1 MTLQFG
7 YELKSALGQKCK
19 LGIARFL
26 TKTLTKTLIPALIP
40 SLALTLA
47 LPSFAPALAVNS
59 DLPPESMHVPL
70 LATEKSVSTYVPS
83 AAAEGQGIAVNVIY
97 TGKARFKDGAPV
109 AVVAPGGVGPDGLS
123 FNMHAAQVGAVE
135 VRFAFPGGGT
145 PQFGTKGTFD
155 SRGARSIEAF
165 RDVLLFAGGRK
176 NDYKGRSFEELMA
189 PVIKVNPANLG
200 IVGWDNGANIA
211 LVTMAKYGIDSKENS
226 AQEAQPQDVI
236 DFVKWL
242 ALYEA
247 PVGSMF
253 SPANLGSSSDLL
265 RNKHYREGSA
275 ATGNLLIDY
284 RKLKWK
290 ERAFRN
296 PNKFSGKKRGLPGIK
311 GVLFFD
317 DNDNDIWEE
326 SREYAFNP
334 ALDTE
339 LTKQYFP
346 PQVTAACQRLKVFGD
361 EWPTNVATVAQAE
374 EYFSERDGSL
384 YIPQITSQFPKLLVS
399 MFASAV
405 DHNQQQLDHP
415 HICFLYNLFLTNK
428 VRWLRLNPDPCYMG
442 AISGLSAFNFVNNK
456 PNNPLD
462 PSTLITQLE
471 PEGIVPD
478 YVCMQG
484 MVAELVDRLK
494 TRNLVYPITQ
504 PLAPYSSGAAEAKA
518 EAEAKH
524 KAAIDAATKAEKLK
538 EQGESGAVL
547 EEKPETKAQPK
558 GNKGNTSAPNP
569 KSPQKPLNGANK
581 SGKKRN

>member
-1 MTLQFG
+1 MKTMKLHTG
-7 YELKSALGQKCK
+7 YKNKKAAALIS
-19 LGIARFL
+19 LSMAFL
-26 TKTLTKTLIPALIP
+26 AQTLIMP
-40 SLALTLA
+40 
-47 LPSFAPALAVNS
+47 FATALAVNS
-59 DLPPESMHVPL
+59 DLPPESMKVPL
-70 LATEKSVSTYVPS
+70 LAKENSVSTYVPS
-83 AAAEGQGIAVNVIY
+83 ESAEGHGIAVNIIY
-97 TGKARFKDGAPV
+97 CAKARFKDGAPV
-109 AVVAPGGVGPDGLS
+109 AVVAPGGSGPDGLS

-135 VRFAFPGGGT
+135 VRFAFPGGGS
-145 PQFGTKGTFD
+145 PQFGTKGIFD
-155 SRGARSIEAF
+155 NRGTRSVEAF
-165 RDVLLFAGGRK
+165 RDVLLFAAGRK
-176 NDYKGRSFEELMA
+176 NDYKDRTIQQLMA
-189 PVIKVNPANLG
+189 QNQALKVNPLNFG

-211 LVTMAKYGIDSKENS
+211 LVTMAKYASDL
-226 AQEAQPQDVI
+226 
-236 DFVKWL
+236 DFIKWM

-247 PVGSMF
+247 PVGSLF
-253 SPANLGSSSDLL
+253 SPANLGSSADLL

-290 ERAFRN
+290 ATAFRN

-326 SREYAFNP
+326 SREFAFNP

-346 PQVTAACQRLKVFGD
+346 PQVTAACERLKVFG
-361 EWPTNVATVAQAE
+361 EQWPSNIATVAESE
-374 EYFSERDGSL
+374 EFFNERDGSL
-384 YIPQITSQFPKLLVS
+384 YIKQVTSQFPKLLVS

-456 PNNPLD
+456 PNSSID
-462 PSTLITQLE
+462 PSTLLTQLE

-484 MVAELVDRLK
+484 MVAELVDRLN

-504 PLAPYSSGAAEAKA
+504 PLAAYSNGAAEAKA
-518 EAEAKH
+518 AAEAKH
-524 KAAIDAATKAEKLK
+524 KADIDAATKAEAINDGTYVEKPSQKPPAKLK
-538 EQGESGAVL
+538 SKSESGVA
-547 EEKPETKAQPK
+547 PTQPRH
-558 GNKGNTSAPNP
+558 
-569 KSPQKPLNGANK
+569 PLHSSNN
-581 SGKKRN
+581 KRN

>member
-7 YELKSALGQKCK
+7 NKIKTALAQKK
-19 LGIARFL
+19 
-26 TKTLTKTLIPALIP
+26 
-40 SLALTLA
+40 TLA
-47 LPSFAPALAVNS
+47 LVVIILALAQAQLLPFTPVLAVNS
-59 DLPPESMHVPL
+59 DLPPESLRVPL
-70 LATEKSVSTYVPS
+70 LAKENSVSTYVPS
-83 AAAEGQGIAVNVIY
+83 EAAEGSGSGIAVNIIY
-97 TGKARFKDGAPV
+97 CAKARYKDGAPV
-109 AVVAPGGVGPDGLS
+109 VVVAPGGVGADGLG

-145 PQFGTKGTFD
+145 SQFGTKGTFD
-155 SRGARSIEAF
+155 NRGGRSVEAF

-176 NDYKGRSFEELMA
+176 TDYKGRSIEELMA
-189 PVIKVNPANLG
+189 SVIKVNPANLG

-211 LVTMAKYGIDSKENS
+211 LVTMAKFGVNRQDVS
-226 AQEAQPQDVI
+226 AQETPPKDGI

-253 SPANLGSSSDLL
+253 SPANLGSASDLL

-346 PQVTAACQRLKVFGD
+346 PQVTAACARLKVFGD
-361 EWPTNVATVAQAE
+361 QWPANVATVAQSE
-374 EYFSERDGSL
+374 EYFSARDGSL
-384 YIPQITSQFPKLLVS
+384 YIAEITSKFPKLLVS

-428 VRWLRLNPDPCYMG
+428 VRWLRLNPDPCYV
-442 AISGLSAFNFVNNK
+442 ASVSGMSAFNFVNNK
-456 PNNPLD
+456 PNHPLD
-462 PSTLITQLE
+462 PSTLLTQLE
-471 PEGIVPD
+471 PEGTVPD
-478 YVCMQG
+478 YVCMQAI
-484 MVAELVDRLK
+484 VAELVDRLK
-494 TRNLVYPITQ
+494 TRNLVYPISQ
-504 PLAPYSSGAAEAKA
+504 PLAPYNNGAAEAKA
-518 EAEAKH
+518 DAEARH
-524 KAAIDAATKAEKLK
+524 KAAIEEATKAEKL
-538 EQGESGAVL
+538 GESELTGVGDRGVGDKA
-547 EEKPETKAQPK
+547 PTKAP
-558 GNKGNTSAPNP
+558 APSQV
-569 KSPQKPLNGANK
+569 KSPVKSAITSTKQSHKSPEPANK
-581 SGKKRN
+581 SGNKRN

>member
-7 YELKSALGQKCK
+7 YDLKSALGQKCK
-19 LGIARFL
+19 LGIARL
-26 TKTLTKTLIPALIP
+26 LVPTLISTLILTLP
-40 SLALTLA
+40 ALTLA
-47 LPSFAPALAVNS
+47 LAPALAVNS

-83 AAAEGQGIAVNVIY
+83 SAAEGQGIAVNVIY

-109 AVVAPGGVGPDGLS
+109 AVVVPGGVGPDGLS

-155 SRGARSIEAF
+155 NRGARSIEAF

-176 NDYKGRSFEELMA
+176 NDYQGRSFEELMA

-211 LVTMAKYGIDSKENS
+211 LVTIAKYGIASKESS

-253 SPANLGSSSDLL
+253 SPANLGSSADLV
-265 RNKHYREGSA
+265 RNRHYREGSA

-346 PQVTAACQRLKVFGD
+346 PQVTAACERLKVFGD
-361 EWPTNVATVAQAE
+361 EWPTNVATVSQSE

-494 TRNLVYPITQ
+494 NRNLVYPISQ
-504 PLAPYSSGAAEAKA
+504 PLSPYSNGAAEAKA

-524 KAAIDAATKAEKLK
+524 KAAIDAATKAENLK
-538 EQGESGAVL
+538 AKGDGAEV
-547 EEKPETKAQPK
+547 EEEPEAKAKAQPK
-558 GNKGNTSAPNP
+558 ENKVNTAAPP
-569 KSPQKPLNGANK
+569 LKTPQKPLNGANK

>member
-1 MTLQFG
+1 MTLQFSKKKPVLLSRNFIFG
-7 YELKSALGQKCK
+7 RGL
-19 LGIARFL
+19 
-26 TKTLTKTLIPALIP
+26 
-40 SLALTLA
+40 SLALVLGLVGQSLF
-47 LPSFAPALAVNS
+47 LPCHSALAINS
-59 DLPPESMHVPL
+59 DLPPESMKTPL
-70 LATEKSVSTYVPS
+70 LAKEDSISTFVPS
-83 AAAEGQGIAVNVIY
+83 ATADGPGIAVNIIY
-97 TGKARFKDGAPV
+97 CAKARFKTGAPV
-109 AVVAPGGVGPDGLS
+109 AVVAPGGTGPDGLA

-155 SRGARSIEAF
+155 NRGSRSIEAF

-176 NDYKGRSFEELMA
+176 NDYKNRSFVELMQPA
-189 PVIKVNPANLG
+189 IKVDTSNLG
-200 IVGWDNGANIA
+200 IVGWDNGGNIA
-211 LVTMAKYGIDSKENS
+211 LVTLAKFGREAASATTTSSSSSSSSATEEVAQTKE
-226 AQEAQPQDVI
+226 DL
-236 DFVKWL
+236 DFIKWL
-242 ALYEA
+242 ALYEC

-253 SPANLGSSSDLL
+253 SPANLGSSADLV

-290 ERAFRN
+290 PSAFRN

-326 SREYAFNP
+326 SKEYAFSP
-334 ALDTE
+334 ALDVE
-339 LTKQYFP
+339 ITKQYFP
-346 PQVTAACQRLKVFGD
+346 PQVTAACERLKIFGD
-361 EWPTNVATVAQAE
+361 DWPANVATVAQSE

-384 YIPQITSQFPKLLVS
+384 YIPQLVAKFPKLLVT

-405 DHNQQQLDHP
+405 DHSQQQLDHP

-442 AISGLSAFNFVNNK
+442 AISGMSAFNFVNNK
-456 PNNPLD
+456 PNSSLD

-484 MVAELVDRLK
+484 MVAELVDRRKLS
-494 TRNLVYPITQ
+494 NLAYPITQ
-504 PLAPYSSGAAEAKA
+504 PLAAYSNGAAEAKA

-524 KAAIDAATKAEKLK
+524 KAAIDAATKAERDGKVDSSDQSS
-538 EQGESGAVL
+538 EIETPQDT
-547 EEKPETKAQPK
+547 TKASTRTSTKAPTK
-558 GNKGNTSAPNP
+558 TSAKTQAKGSL
-569 KSPQKPLNGANK
+569 KSV
-581 SGKKRN
+581 KK

>member
-1 MTLQFG
+1 MTLQLGFKIRAA
-7 YELKSALGQKCK
+7 LTQKRALAIALG
-19 LGIARFL
+19 LAHVLLIA
-26 TKTLTKTLIPALIP
+26 I
-40 SLALTLA
+40 
-47 LPSFAPALAVNS
+47 APVVAINS
-59 DLPPESMHVPL
+59 DLPPESLRIPL
-70 LATEKSVSTYVPS
+70 MAKEDSISTYVPS
-83 AAAEGQGIAVNVIY
+83 QSAEGSGPGIAVNVIFCP
-97 TGKARFKDGAPV
+97 KARYKDGAPI
-109 AVVAPGGVGPDGLS
+109 AVVAPGGVGADGLS

-145 PQFGTKGTFD
+145 AQFGTKGTFD
-155 SRGARSIEAF
+155 NRGARSIEAF

-176 NDYKGRSFEELMA
+176 TDYKGRSIEELMA

-211 LVTMAKYGIDSKENS
+211 LVTMAKFGMNTKDTS
-226 AQEAQPQDVI
+226 AQETQPKDVI

-253 SPANLGSSSDLL
+253 SPANLGSASDLL
-265 RNKHYREGSA
+265 RNRHYREGSA

-326 SREYAFNP
+326 SKEYAFNP

-346 PQVTAACQRLKVFGD
+346 PQVTAACERLKVFGD
-361 EWPTNVATVAQAE
+361 QWPTNVATVAQSE

-384 YIPQITSQFPKLLVS
+384 YIAEITSKFPKLLVT

-405 DHNQQQLDHP
+405 DHSQQQLDHP
-415 HICFLYNLFLTNK
+415 HICFLYNLLLTNK
-428 VRWLRLNPDPCYMG
+428 VRWLRLNPDPCYV
-442 AISGLSAFNFVNNK
+442 ASISGMSAFNFVNNK
-456 PNNPLD
+456 PNHPLD
-462 PSTLITQLE
+462 PSTLLTQLE
-471 PEGIVPD
+471 PEGTVPD
-478 YVCMQG
+478 YVCMQAI
-484 MVAELVDRLK
+484 VAELVDRLK
-494 TRNLVYPITQ
+494 TRNLVYPISQ
-504 PLAPYSSGAAEAKA
+504 PLAPYNNGAAEAKA
-518 EAEAKH
+518 DAEARH
-524 KAAIDAATKAEKLK
+524 KAAMEEATRVEKL
-538 EQGESGAVL
+538 GESELPIGGDIA
-547 EEKPETKAQPK
+547 PAKAP
-558 GNKGNTSAPNP
+558 TPSHP
-569 KSPQKPLNGANK
+569 KSPVKSAIPATKQSRKSVEPAKK
-581 SGKKRN
+581 SGNKRN

>member
-7 YELKSALGQKCK
+7 YKIKTALAQKK
-19 LGIARFL
+19 
-26 TKTLTKTLIPALIP
+26 
-40 SLALTLA
+40 SLAVV
-47 LPSFAPALAVNS
+47 PALALAQVLTLILNLVQISPVSAINS
-59 DLPPESMHVPL
+59 DLPPESMCVPL
-70 LATEKSVSTYVPS
+70 LAKENSVSTYVPS
-83 AAAEGQGIAVNVIY
+83 EAAEGSGIAVNIIY
-97 TGKARFKDGAPV
+97 CAKARYKDGAPV
-109 AVVAPGGVGPDGLS
+109 AVVAPGGVGADGLG

-145 PQFGTKGTFD
+145 SQFGTKGTFD
-155 SRGARSIEAF
+155 NRGTRSVEAF

-176 NDYKGRSFEELMA
+176 TDYKGRSIEELMA

-200 IVGWDNGANIA
+200 IVGWDNGGNIA
-211 LVTMAKYGIDSKENS
+211 LVTLAKFGINVKEAS
-226 AQEAQPQDVI
+226 AQEAQPKDVI

-253 SPANLGSSSDLL
+253 SPANLGSASDLL

-326 SREYAFNP
+326 SKEYAFNP

-346 PQVTAACQRLKVFGD
+346 PQVTAACERLKVFGD
-361 EWPTNVATVAQAE
+361 QWPTNVATVAQSE
-374 EYFSERDGSL
+374 EYFSERDGSS
-384 YIPQITSQFPKLLVS
+384 YISEITSKFPKLLVS

-405 DHNQQQLDHP
+405 DHSQQQLDHP

-428 VRWLRLNPDPCYMG
+428 VRWLRLNPDPCYVA
-442 AISGLSAFNFVNNK
+442 AISGMSAFNFVNNK
-456 PNNPLD
+456 PNHPLD
-462 PSTLITQLE
+462 PSALLTQLE
-471 PEGIVPD
+471 PEGTVPD
-478 YVCMQG
+478 YVCMQAI
-484 MVAELVDRLK
+484 VAELVDRLK
-494 TRNLVYPITQ
+494 TRNLVYPISQ
-504 PLAPYSSGAAEAKA
+504 PLAPYNNGAAEAKA

-524 KAAIDAATKAEKLK
+524 KAAVEAASKAEKLNDM
-538 EQGESGAVL
+538 GPDAL
-547 EEKPETKAQPK
+547 EESEKLKPGSNSKAQEL
-558 GNKGNTSAPNP
+558 P
-569 KSPQKPLNGANK
+569 KSPVKAPLKSPGQKPHSSPDSANK